1 MTIDIAAVDALLTTT
16 RGVRRRLDFDK
27 PVDPK
32 MIEACIEIALQSPV
46 GSAATPRHFIVITD
60 QAKKTAVADLY
71 RKACYP
77 YLDERDAFADTIDD
91 PARAD
96 LVRKNLGLARRQ
108 ADELD
113 RNPALIILAIDGR
126 PEGEDAFADTID
138 DPARADLVRK
148 NLGLAR
154 RQADELDRNP
164 ALIILAIDGRPEGED
179 AASLGGMYGSILP
192 AAWSLMLA
200 LRARGLGSC
209 WTTLHLRFERAVAE
223 LLGVPDDVTQAALL
237 PVAYFTGEPLVTF
250 KPAKRLPA
258 AEQTHW
264 NGWGQRRPV

>member
-60 QAKKTAVADLY
+60 QTKKTAVADLY

-77 YLDERDAFADTIDD
+77 YLDER
-91 PARAD
+91 
-96 LVRKNLGLARRQ
+96 
-108 ADELD
+108 
-113 RNPALIILAIDGR
+113 
-126 PEGEDAFADTID
+126 DAFADTID

-223 LLGVPDDVTQAALL
+223 LLGVPDDVTQAVLL
-237 PVAYFTGEPLVTF
+237 PVAYFTGETF

>member
-1 MTIDIAAVDALLTTT
+1 MTIDIAAADALLTTT

-27 PVDPK
+27 PVDPEV
-32 MIEACIEIALQSPV
+32 IETCIEIALQSPV

-77 YLDERDAFADTIDD
+77 YLDERDALADTIDD
-91 PARAD
+91 PVRAD

-126 PEGEDAFADTID
+126 PEGEDVAAF
-138 DPARADLVRK
+138 
-148 NLGLAR
+148 
-154 RQADELDRNP
+154 
-164 ALIILAIDGRPEGED
+164 
-179 AASLGGMYGSILP
+179 GGMYGSILP

-200 LRARGLGSC
+200 PRARGLGSC
-209 WTTLHLRFERAVAE
+209 WTTLHLRFEREAAE
-223 LLGVPDDVTQAALL
+223 IFGVPVDVTQAVLL
-237 PVAYFTGEPLVTF
+237 PVAHFTGESF
-250 KPAKRLPA
+250 RPAKRLPA
-258 AEQTHW
+258 AEQIHW
-264 NGWGQRRPV
+264 NGWGRRRPS

>member
-1 MTIDIAAVDALLTTT
+1 MTIDIAAADALLTTT

-32 MIEACIEIALQSPV
+32 VIEACIEIALQSPV

-126 PEGEDAFADTID
+126 PEGED
-138 DPARADLVRK
+138 V
-148 NLGLAR
+148 
-154 RQADELDRNP
+154 
-164 ALIILAIDGRPEGED
+164 
-179 AASLGGMYGSILP
+179 AALGGMYGSILP

-200 LRARGLGSC
+200 LRTRGLGSC
-209 WTTLHLRFERAVAE
+209 WTTLHLRFECEVAE
-223 LLGVPDDVTQAALL
+223 LLGVPDDVTQTVLL
-237 PVAYFTGEPLVTF
+237 PVARFTGETF
-250 KPAKRLPA
+250 KSAKRLPA

-264 NGWGQRRPV
+264 NGWGQRRSG